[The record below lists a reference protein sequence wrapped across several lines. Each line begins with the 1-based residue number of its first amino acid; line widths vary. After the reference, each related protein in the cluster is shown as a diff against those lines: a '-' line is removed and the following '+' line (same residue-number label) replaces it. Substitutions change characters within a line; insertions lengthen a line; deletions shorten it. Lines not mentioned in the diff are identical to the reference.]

1 MAYPQQRMPPP
12 RGPPSAPGYRS
23 QGSGGYNPSAPGNGY
38 GGYGGS
44 GSDYGGASAYP
55 RSGPPKSRPPPA
67 QGPYNG
73 AGGPPPP
80 RGLPS
85 SRARPDYGPGQR
97 GPPSVRG
104 PPSGRI
110 PPARGPPPGRGP
122 PPPHRGAPM
131 GRPPAQRRPP
141 PGDPYGYA
149 ANGPPSRRRGSDDH
163 GLERQMGDMSIA
175 SPPTRP
181 HTSNSSRAPRGYPND
196 GFYLDPGQQNG
207 GSGFPVPP
215 QRSYT
220 DANVP
225 PPIKI
230 PQRSATTPSQYTP
243 PLRSPKYPGQA
254 TYTEPTDYAEPPA
267 PAFANN
273 SLAPTSAYGDEVKY
287 KTFSTYVHHNVFADY
302 FKDQDGEDPEGE
314 AEQAEDDEL
323 DMPNFDAMPSTEP
336 VHRRNASLE
345 NHLTS
350 EKQPGGGD
358 GGSGYAAYRD
368 PTPTEEGN
376 QFANAGFHFDLPADN
391 AANNGMNN
399 SYRNGSVHGSD
410 RTLSMGSYGKPA
422 PYRHNQQQQAEA
434 YGAAPNGNPET
445 QNPDALPAH
454 PLPYRAGLDQMPAER
469 PAPVRQYGGPPSVQ
483 QPDPSNGAPVSPNGR
498 PESPPLTQ
506 TELER
511 LHLIVRRNPDDHKTA
526 LKLAKK
532 YVEASTRLVGEEGR
546 VDPKTR
552 ARNRDKYISDASK
565 IVKRLVHD
573 GYPEAMFYM
582 ADCYGSGGLGL
593 QSDPKEAFSLYQSAA
608 KAGHAEAAYRTAVCC
623 ELGQEEGGGTRR
635 DAVKAVQWYRRA
647 AALGN
652 TPAMYKMGII
662 LLKGLLG
669 QQKNPREA
677 VTWLKRAADGADEE
691 NPHALHELALM
702 YESSSN
708 SDFVVRNEEYSRDLF
723 TKAAELGYKFSQYR
737 LGTAYENGLM
747 GLPVDARMSIIW
759 YTRAAA
765 QGEHQSE
772 LALSGWY
779 LTGAEGILQQSDTE
793 AYLWAR
799 KAAAA
804 GLAKAE
810 YAMGYFTEV
819 GIGVPS
825 NLEDAQR
832 WYWRAA
838 SQNFDKARERLEEL
852 KKGSGRMQ
860 KTRVSRSAVA
870 QQQQQG
876 DCILM

>member
-1 MAYPQQRMPPP
+1 
-12 RGPPSAPGYRS
+12 
-23 QGSGGYNPSAPGNGY
+23 
-38 GGYGGS
+38 
-44 GSDYGGASAYP
+44 
-55 RSGPPKSRPPPA
+55 
-67 QGPYNG
+67 
-73 AGGPPPP
+73 
-80 RGLPS
+80 
-85 SRARPDYGPGQR
+85 
-97 GPPSVRG
+97 
-104 PPSGRI
+104 
-110 PPARGPPPGRGP
+110 
-122 PPPHRGAPM
+122 
-131 GRPPAQRRPP
+131 
-141 PGDPYGYA
+141 
-149 ANGPPSRRRGSDDH
+149 
-163 GLERQMGDMSIA
+163 MGDMSIA

-181 HTSNSSRAPRGYPND
+181 HTSNSSRAPRPPND
-196 GFYLDPGQQNG
+196 GYYPDSGSQNG
-207 GSGFPVPP
+207 SYGFPTPP

-220 DANVP
+220 DTNAP

-243 PLRSPKYPGQA
+243 PLRSPKYPGQP
-254 TYTEPTDYAEPPA
+254 TYADPNEYAESPA
-267 PAFANN
+267 AAFANN
-273 SLAPTSAYGDEVKY
+273 ALAPGSAHGDELKY

-302 FKDQDGEDPEGE
+302 FKDQDGEEPEQDIPE
-314 AEQAEDDEL
+314 VDEDDEL

-336 VHRRNASLE
+336 VHRRNGSLE

-350 EKQPGGGD
+350 ETPTQPG
-358 GGSGYAAYRD
+358 YAPYKAL
-368 PTPTEEGN
+368 TPPDEGN
-376 QFANAGFHFDLPADN
+376 QFANAGFQFDLPGQSA
-391 AANNGMNN
+391 NGMN
-399 SYRNGSVHGSD
+399 SGYSGSLHGSD
-410 RTLSMGSYGKPA
+410 RTASIGSYGGKPA
-422 PYRHNQQQQAEA
+422 AYRQNPADA
-434 YGAAPNGNPET
+434 YAPNGAEP
-445 QNPDALPAH
+445 QNPDALPTH
-454 PLPYRAGLDQMPAER
+454 PLPYRAGLDQAPAER
-469 PAPVRQYGGPPSVQ
+469 PAPVRQYGGPPPQQ
-483 QPDPSNGAPVSPNGR
+483 QPAPSNGPAVGPNGGRPVSP
-498 PESPPLTQ
+498 PVTQ
-506 TELER
+506 TELEK
-511 LHLIVRRNPDDHKTA
+511 LQLVVRRNPDDYKSA

-552 ARNRDKYISDASK
+552 ARNKDKYISDASK

-573 GYPEAMFYM
+573 GFPDAMFYM
-582 ADCYGSGGLGL
+582 ADCYGSGELGL

-652 TPAMYKMGII
+652 IPAMYKMGIL

-669 QQKNPREA
+669 QPRNPREA

-691 NPHALHELALM
+691 NPHALHELGLM
-702 YESSSN
+702 YEGTSPN
-708 SDFVVRNEEYSRDLF
+708 SDAIVRNEEYSRDMF

-737 LGTAYENGLM
+737 LGVAYENGLM
-747 GLPVDARMSIIW
+747 GVPVDARLSIIW

-799 KAAAA
+799 KAASA

-810 YAMGYFTEV
+810 YAMGYFSEV

-838 SQNFDKARERLEEL
+838 CKPPPFIYIYIYIYTPSL
-852 KKGSGRMQ
+852 
-860 KTRVSRSAVA
+860 
-870 QQQQQG
+870 
-876 DCILM
+876 